1 MDFLFNFSLSRAF
14 YIPLKNKMPTGKG
27 AKFMKVTDLIVKCLE
42 NEGVEY
48 VFGIVGSETVDL
60 ADSLSKSKQ
69 IQFVN
74 VRHEQ
79 GAAFMADVYARL
91 SQKVSVCFS
100 TLGPG
105 ATNLV
110 TGIASANLDHSS
122 VVALIGQAGI
132 ARQHEESHQYID
144 IVRLFEPVTKWSTEI
159 QEAETVPVVIRKA
172 FKIAKLEKP
181 GSVAITVPEN
191 IAPQIISK
199 EPLPVTP
206 LPDSAPLP
214 DTIKAACDLINNHH
228 KPFILVGNG
237 VVRQDAV
244 EELQNFID
252 SLQSPVTQSFMAKG
266 IMEKDHPLNFFTFG
280 FKESDEV
287 LPGINEAD
295 LLIVIGLDFV
305 ETPPKHWNPNKL
317 PVLHIDSLPAE
328 INEFYPVKLELVGNS
343 KKILQLLNQLELPS
357 KSWLPSGNLKE
368 QIISSYKIAVGQDPS
383 NMLPFTIENVLHSI
397 EKLSSEN
404 AIILSDVGAHK
415 VSVAKTFQPK
425 KANKLIISN
434 GLASMGIAIPG
445 SIGAKLACQHA
456 PVICITGDG
465 GALMNFAEIETAK
478 RLGLSFII
486 IVLND
491 RMLKLEVQQMNK
503 KFGTNYGVTF
513 QNPDFVGLAKSYGIK
528 GNRAEN
534 IVEFEHLLS
543 ESLKSLEEM
552 VLIEVCFL

>member
-1 MDFLFNFSLSRAF
+1 
-14 YIPLKNKMPTGKG
+14 
-27 AKFMKVTDLIVKCLE
+27 MKVTDVLVQCLE
-42 NEGVEY
+42 NEGVEF

-91 SQKVSVCFS
+91 SQKVGVCFS

-110 TGIASANLDHSS
+110 TGMASAKLDHSP

-132 ARQHEESHQYID
+132 DRHHEESHQYVD

-159 QEAETVPVVIRKA
+159 KESQSVPDIIRKA
-172 FKIAKLEKP
+172 FRVAKLEKP
-181 GSVAITVPEN
+181 GTVAISLPEN
-191 IAPQIISK
+191 FAAQMISK
-199 EPLPVTP
+199 VPLPVTLLPESVP
-206 LPDSAPLP
+206 LHETIESAKTL
-214 DTIKAACDLINNHH
+214 IKNHL
-228 KPFILVGNG
+228 KPFVFVGNG
-237 VVRQDAV
+237 VIRQNAV
-244 EELQNFID
+244 SELQTFVNT
-252 SLQSPVTQSFMAKG
+252 LQSPVTQSFMAKG
-266 IMEKDHPLNFFTFG
+266 ILAKDQPLNFFTFG
-280 FKESDEV
+280 FKENDEV

-305 ETPPKHWNPNKL
+305 ETLPKHWNQKKL
-317 PVLHIDSLPAE
+317 SVLHIDTLPAE
-328 INEFYPVKLELVGNS
+328 IDEFYPVNVELVGNI
-343 KKILQLLNQLELPS
+343 KNTLQLLNQSEFPS
-357 KSWLPSGNLKE
+357 KSWMPSGDLRK
-368 QIISSYKIAVGQDPS
+368 QIISAYKINGTQGQS
-383 NMLPFTIENVLHSI
+383 NLMPFTIENILHSI

-404 AIILSDVGAHK
+404 TIVLSDVGAHK

-425 KANKLIISN
+425 KANRLIISN

-445 SIGAKLACQHA
+445 SIGAKLACPPD

-478 RLGLSFII
+478 RLGLSFVI

-513 QNPDFVGLAKSYGIK
+513 QNPDFVGLANSYGIK
-528 GNRAEN
+528 GKRAEN
-534 IVEFEHLLS
+534 LVDFEHILS
-543 ESLKSLEEM
+543 ETLQSLEEI
-552 VLIEVCFL
+552 VLIEVVF